1 MRSNLQNED
10 QINEYQNFNKNFGDV
25 YNQLGSI
32 HQQEQQ
38 MEEMD
43 MMQDIS
49 MGSAPMSKKSA
60 NKKMKTK

>member
-1 MRSNLQNED
+1 MRSNLQNEE

-32 HQQEQQ
+32 HQYEQQ

-43 MMQDIS
+43 MM
-49 MGSAPMSKKSA
+49 
-60 NKKMKTK
+60 